1 MEGTGDTGEGRAEK
15 TEERKKHLDIRN
27 SRKAEGT
34 EGGESAI
41 ELRGRGHSLEAG
53 TSVAI
58 SGTGEGGTFQH
69 ELHGAT
75 EVIQSLEWK
84 LLEAEK
90 G

>member
-15 TEERKKHLDIRN
+15 PEGRKKHLDIRS

-69 ELHGAT
+69 K
-75 EVIQSLEWK
+75 LEPQKSSSPWSGNCLK
-84 LLEAEK
+84 QRK
-90 G
+90 GD